1 MQITTETNAED
12 IIFFKKQK
20 NKKNLRYLRRPCIQ
34 LPHHLSTNSGTAL
47 IQPKSAPSKQTE
59 KRTINSTQLAD
70 DKPNKSPDN
79 FAKIKSVE
87 ATVTYA
93 NSIH

>member
-12 IIFFKKQK
+12 IIFFKK
-20 NKKNLRYLRRPCIQ
+20 KKTCVISVVLVYNW
-34 LPHHLSTNSGTAL
+34 PHHLSTNSGTAL
-47 IQPKSAPSKQTE
+47 IRPKSAPSKQTE

-70 DKPNKSPDN
+70 DIPNKSSGN